1 METFSVLV
9 TGVLR
14 ALFRLALLVFTVSLI
29 ISLIFLAIVATV
41 FTVLWSLLTGRKPAL
56 VTTFQRF
63 NQARQQFRGGGWPG
77 RAAPGADFG
86 RSPPDDVMDVQAHEV
101 RNDPLLPHGPSQD
114 KL

>member
-14 ALFRLALLVFTVSLI
+14 ALFRLAVLVFTLSLI

-41 FTVLWSLLTGRKPAL
+41 FTVLWSLLTGRKPAAY
-56 VTTFQRF
+56 TTFMRF
-63 NQARQQFRGGGWPG
+63 RQTAQQFRQGGWAARGGPG
-77 RAAPGADFG
+77 FASAPQG
-86 RSPPDDVMDVQAHEV
+86 DVVDVQAHEV
-101 RNDPLLPHGPSQD
+101 PSTQLSSPAEPTD